1 MQIPR
6 VTWEDVGGLAD
17 VKRDIL
23 ETIRLP
29 LMQPQ
34 LLTSGLRRSGE
45 IQPHCC
51 EVVIWSYI

>member
-1 MQIPR
+1 

-17 VKRDIL
+17 VKKDIL

-34 LLTSGLRRSGE
+34 LFTTGLLRSGK
-45 IQPHCC
+45 IILHC
-51 EVVIWSYI
+51 VSKKTSPTFSTVS